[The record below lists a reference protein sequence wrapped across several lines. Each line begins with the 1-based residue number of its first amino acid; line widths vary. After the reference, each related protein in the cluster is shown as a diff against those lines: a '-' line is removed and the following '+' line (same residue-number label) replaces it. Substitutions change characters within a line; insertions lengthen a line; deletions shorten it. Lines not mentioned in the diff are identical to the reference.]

1 MPNTDLDL
9 VARIK
14 RHEPSAIGDLYDRY
28 GKTAYAIIQRIVPD
42 KTIAED
48 LLAETFVT
56 AWNQIGRWKDAR
68 VEDLRLWLL
77 VLARNHAID
86 HLRSQ
91 NDPLPKALPRLGILE
106 QPAVLQDFPR
116 PRHAEAWT
124 VLRAAFARLTEFE
137 MRIVEMACFDGKPPS
152 EIALQ
157 LGVTLILVKESIDS
171 ALRKLS
177 ETKPS

>member
-1 MPNTDLDL
+1 M
-9 VARIK
+9 
-14 RHEPSAIGDLYDRY
+14 GDLYDRY
-28 GKTAYAIIQRIVPD
+28 GRTAYAIIQRIVPD

-86 HLRSQ
+86 RVRSQ
-91 NDPLPKALPRLGILE
+91 NEPLPKALPRLGILE

-116 PRHAEAWT
+116 PRNAEAWSR
-124 VLRAAFARLTEFE
+124 LRAAFAGLTEFE
-137 MRIVEMACFDGKPPS
+137 IHILEMACFDGKPAS

-157 LGVTLILVKESIDS
+157 LGVTLSTVKQSIDG

-177 ETKPS
+177 ER

>member
-1 MPNTDLDL
+1 M
-9 VARIK
+9 
-14 RHEPSAIGDLYDRY
+14 GDLYDRY
-28 GKTAYAIIQRIVPD
+28 GKTAYAIIQRIAPD
-42 KTIAED
+42 RTVAED

-86 HLRSQ
+86 YLRSQ
-91 NDPLPKALPRLGILE
+91 NEPLPKALPRLGILE

-116 PRHAEAWT
+116 PRNAEAWT
-124 VLRAAFARLTEFE
+124 RLRSAFARLTEFE
-137 MRIVEMACFDGKPPS
+137 IRILEMAAFDGKPPS

-157 LGVTLILVKESIDS
+157 LGVTLGVVKEAIDGG
-171 ALRKLS
+171 LRKLS
-177 ETKPS
+177 ER